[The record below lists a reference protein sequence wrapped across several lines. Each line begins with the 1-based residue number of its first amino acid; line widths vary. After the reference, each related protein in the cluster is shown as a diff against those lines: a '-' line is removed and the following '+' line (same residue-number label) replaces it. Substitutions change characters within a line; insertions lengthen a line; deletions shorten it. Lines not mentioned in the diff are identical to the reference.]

1 MNVVALDVGNTNVT
15 VGLFHAAEGG
25 GADELIDSWRLVS
38 ERARTADEWWTYLS
52 AVTGRATLDAA
63 VVGSVVPQVTAEL
76 ERAFRRHRVPLAV
89 VDASRLPVRL
99 AVDPAEVGADR
110 VANAVAAA
118 RRHPLPAAVVD
129 FGTATT
135 LDVIAGDGTYLGGAI
150 APGVMTALQALM
162 GRAARLSHV
171 DIFVPARSIGR
182 STADAL
188 RVGLL
193 HGTAGQVDRLIE
205 LAEGEAGPFAS
216 VVATGGLAEWVAPV
230 SRRIGA
236 VDPDLT
242 LWGLLYCW
250 RLSQGQGEPA

>member
-1 MNVVALDVGNTNVT
+1 MNVWALDVGNTNVT
-15 VGLFHAAEGG
+15 VGLFRSAEGG
-25 GADELIDSWRLVS
+25 GEDALVDSWRLVS
-38 ERARTADEWWTYLS
+38 ERARTADEWWAYLT
-52 AVTGRATLDAA
+52 AVTGGRAPDAA
-63 VVGSVVPQVTAEL
+63 VVGSVVPEVTAEL
-76 ERAFRRHRVPLAV
+76 ERAFRRRRVPLATV
-89 VDASRLPVRL
+89 EARRLPVPL
-99 AVDPAEVGADR
+99 AVEASEVGADR

-135 LDVIAGDGTYLGGAI
+135 LDVVGPDGTYLGGAI

-171 DIFVPARSIGR
+171 DIFVPAAAVGR

-188 RVGLL
+188 RIGLL

-205 LAEGEAGPFAS
+205 LAEAEVGPFAS
-216 VVATGGLAEWVAPV
+216 VVATGGLAEWIAPV
-230 SRRIGA
+230 SRRILA

-250 RLSQGQGEPA
+250 RLANGRGRSA